1 MERIR
6 LAAHVEMRGL
16 LAELSN
22 RFKALPQPGK
32 EKIESEEYAAWR
44 RAKALHEK
52 GVELRKQ
59 EDAVLKALWELLQ
72 EFKEVVVELEEEK

>member
-6 LAAHVEMRGL
+6 LTAHVEMREIF
-16 LAELSN
+16 AAISK
-22 RFKALPQPGK
+22 RFKALPQPGE

-72 EFKEVVVELEEEK
+72 EFKAAIVELEEDK